1 MGQLSHTMAGKLL
14 QTLAKRAPMQ
24 MARGKGMGGY
34 NNPHLSGYP
43 KNTGYL
49 PSATLCRLAP
59 LSAASSSA
67 ASPWLSRLS
76 RGSCP
81 SKYTR
86 LGGCRILARLRLEE
100 AYNHEGVRAGRDVI
114 SAEGVLLGI
123 THGPGGP
130 DTEAIGAC
138 GFGRRDHVA
147 IITKGNV

>member
-1 MGQLSHTMAGKLL
+1 MGAALAHNGRQAPPDPREARSHADGPWQGHGWLQQPAPFGLPQEHRIPSVRPPYAG
-14 QTLAKRAPMQ
+14 
-24 MARGKGMGGY
+24 
-34 NNPHLSGYP
+34 S
-43 KNTGYL
+43 
-49 PSATLCRLAP
+49 P

-130 DTEAIGAC
+130 DTEAIDAC

-147 IITKGNV
+147 

>member
-24 MARGKGMGGY
+24 MSVARAWVATTTRTFRAT
-34 NNPHLSGYP
+34 PRTP
-43 KNTGYL
+43 DTFR
-49 PSATLCRLAP
+49 PATLCRLAP

-130 DTEAIGAC
+130 DTEAIDAC
-138 GFGRRDHVA
+138 GFGRH
-147 IITKGNV
+147 